1 MTEAE
6 FKNSEFYTEC
16 LAEYKALSKEELIDK
31 LIKESW
37 YVCELEDDADA
48 LCCANIL
55 IDRLEERIEFLEHVL
70 DHCFLELTEEGIRL
84 ACETGL
90 PTMCCNEITR
100 EDKEN

>member
-55 IDRLEERIEFLEHVL
+55 IDRLEEKNRIPRVCVRPL
-70 DHCFLELTEEGIRL
+70 
-84 ACETGL
+84 L
-90 PTMCCNEITR
+90 PRTNRGRYSSFM
-100 EDKEN
+100 